1 MRRIALLLVAV
12 IVPGTAS
19 AQDLDTVTIVRQR
32 AGENVYLLAG
42 RGGNIGVSA
51 GIDGVVLVDDQ
62 FAPLAGDIARVAGA
76 LSGNPIRFVIN
87 THWHGDHTGGNEVF
101 GTAGALILAH
111 DNVRKRMSSEQ
122 FIAFFNSH
130 TPPAPAAALPVVT
143 FSDTLSLFINGDTL
157 QVFHVA
163 KAHTDGD
170 VIIRFRRANVF
181 HMGDA
186 FFNGFYPFI
195 DVGSGGTLDG
205 MIAAADLVLASS
217 DGETRIIPGHGPLGR
232 REDLKAFRDM
242 LATVRT
248 RLTAAM
254 QKGMTLDQVAGSD
267 LLADLNPVW
276 GDGFLKP
283 DQFVTAAWQSMG
295 GK

>member
-1 MRRIALLLVAV
+1 MRPIALLIAV
-12 IVPGTAS
+12 MIPGTAL
-19 AQDLDTVTIVRQR
+19 AQDMDTVTIVRQR
-32 AGENVYLLAG
+32 AGENVYMLAG

-51 GIDGVVLVDDQ
+51 GADGVALIDDQ
-62 FAPLAGDIARVAGA
+62 FAPLAGRIERVAGA
-76 LSGNPIRFVIN
+76 LSGRPIRFVIN

-101 GTAGALILAH
+101 GEAGALIVAH

-122 FIAFFNSH
+122 FIALFNSR

-143 FSDTLSLFINGDTL
+143 FSDTVSLFLNGDTL

-163 KAHTDGD
+163 RAHTDGD
-170 VIIRFRRANVF
+170 AIIRFRRANVF
-181 HMGDA
+181 HMGDT

-205 MIAAADLVLASS
+205 VIAAADLVLASS
-217 DGETRIIPGHGPLGR
+217 DDETRIIPGHGPLAR
-232 REDLKAFRDM
+232 RSELKAYRDM

-248 RLTAAM
+248 RVTAAL
-254 QKGMTLDQVAGSD
+254 QKGMTLDQVVGAD

-283 DQFVTAAWQSMG
+283 DQFVTSAYQSLSRH
-295 GK
+295 